1 MFSLRPLQ
9 SALMIMALGVS
20 SLAKAEPYVLQHSW
34 YDYAGQPHQ
43 LGVVLS
49 EARVSQALTEG
60 RDLYDY
66 KSIFRVII
74 NNAKSMANDM
84 ATPTAK
90 VQVDRDGMGY
100 RISSA
105 FLTGHEEEAKAQGLK
120 IQNFIEGAY
129 DDLQTATYYRQ
140 DKTSHT
146 LVINYSDIVSD
157 FQDVFAQ
164 VDAYFQQSDRGKNAL
179 ERINDRLAFLQSIP
193 YDDMT
198 HSDFDLNT
206 PIRMLAER
214 RGDCESK
221 QVFMA
226 GLLRRLFPDRV
237 VQLVTLPDRA
247 HILLALEM
255 PELPTS
261 WTFPKDGRRYLIMDA
276 TGPGVSPVENS
287 ANLRI
292 SFDFDYGNKLWYPIN

>member
-1 MFSLRPLQ
+1 
-9 SALMIMALGVS
+9 MALGVS

-49 EARVSQALTEG
+49 EKRVSQALTEG

-74 NNAKSMANDM
+74 NNAKSMAHDM

-100 RISSA
+100 RISSS
-105 FLTGHEEEAKAQGLK
+105 FLTGHEEEAQAQGNK

-129 DDLQTATYYRQ
+129 DDLQSATYYRQ
-140 DKTSHT
+140 DKSSHT
-146 LVINYSDIVSD
+146 LVINYSDIVAD

-164 VDAYFQQSDRGKNAL
+164 TDAFFQQTDRGKNAL

-198 HSDFDLNT
+198 QSDFDLNT

-255 PELPTS
+255 PELPASSTY
-261 WTFPKDGRRYLIMDA
+261 PKDGRRYVIMDA
-276 TGPGVSPVENS
+276 TGPGASPVENS

-292 SFDFDYGNKLWYPIN
+292 SFDFDYGKKLWYPIN